1 MTLMWKP
8 EEEFAALAEG
18 QIPDGC
24 KAYAKLLE
32 LGSVAQYEG
41 EDGSRMW
48 GIFSHAEVEK
58 AAVDTATFS
67 NITVP
72 PGTPRIIPLQVDP
85 PEHAGYRRLVNKYFG
100 PLPIKATE
108 AAVRPIAVEIIDSM
122 MAKGTADFA
131 HEYAYQFSTRVLC
144 KHLHV
149 KDDWKIFNDW
159 SSEME
164 RATGAGTRSA
174 GNELPQELIA
184 RMAPYVQSVVSER
197 RENPGDDIISG
208 FAKEEVNGQMLDDP
222 AIIGLVMAVIL
233 AGRSTTASGIGNLIH
248 RLAKDPALQQFLR
261 ENPTRIGDAV
271 EEMLRIESPQQ
282 EMPRKCTRDIEVGG
296 EHIKAGDNV
305 FLNYGSANVD
315 PARWESPN
323 TFDINRKQKQHFAFG
338 RGIHQCFGAPMG
350 RMEIR
355 LTAEELLARTSSFEV
370 AGAVRRHTWPRL
382 SFEQLPLKF
391 TAAK

>member
-1 MTLMWKP
+1 
-8 EEEFAALAEG
+8 
-18 QIPDGC
+18 
-24 KAYAKLLE
+24 
-32 LGSVAQYEG
+32 
-41 EDGSRMW
+41 
-48 GIFSHAEVEK
+48 
-58 AAVDTATFS
+58 
-67 NITVP
+67 
-72 PGTPRIIPLQVDP
+72 
-85 PEHAGYRRLVNKYFG
+85 
-100 PLPIKATE
+100 
-108 AAVRPIAVEIIDSM
+108 
-122 MAKGTADFA
+122 
-131 HEYAYQFSTRVLC
+131 
-144 KHLHV
+144 LHV

-159 SSEME
+159 SSAME

-174 GNELPQELIA
+174 GNELPQDLIA
-184 RMAPYVQSVVSER
+184 QIIPYVQSVVSER

-208 FAKEEVNGQMLDDP
+208 FVKEEVNGQMLDDP

-261 ENPTRIGDAV
+261 ENPTRIVDAV

-315 PARWESPN
+315 PARWESPD

-338 RGIHQCFGAPMG
+338 KGIHQCFGAPLG

-355 LTAEELLARTSSFEV
+355 VTAEELLARTRSFEV
-370 AGAVRRHTWPRL
+370 AGDVRRHTWPRL

-391 TAAK
+391 TAAT